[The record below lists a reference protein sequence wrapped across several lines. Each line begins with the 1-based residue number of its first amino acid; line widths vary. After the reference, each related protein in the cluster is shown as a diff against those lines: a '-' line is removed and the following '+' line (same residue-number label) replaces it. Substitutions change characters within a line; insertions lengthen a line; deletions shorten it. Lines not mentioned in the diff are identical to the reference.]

1 MTGWFDPRQL
11 FHTGMQALVSRVIGA
26 HSDRRLLEALARHDH
41 GYYDYTCHFSQGG
54 PLEPDRE
61 RPRADI
67 WIDFVADTGDG
78 WNSTYAVAR
87 VVAQPRLVVSDG
99 DTVHETE
106 RGALLVFGGDEV
118 YPTPSRAAYQQR
130 LVAPYAAAFGDDR
143 PAEPPHV
150 FAIPGNHDWYDSLAA
165 WSRLFCSSVTD
176 RRFAGWRTH
185 QARSYFALK
194 LPQGY
199 WLFGADG
206 QLQSDIDQG
215 QIEYF
220 RKIAERQMRGGERVI
235 LCLASPS
242 WIYAAKYAKYG
253 GYDEADLL
261 FLLKQILEPQGVSVQ
276 VFLSGDLHHYRRH
289 EERNPVSP
297 EAPVQKVTA
306 GGGGAFLHPTHGAD
320 VDEIVEQT
328 ERADDA
334 GRRFAV
340 RAAFPSAATS
350 RWLALR
356 NLLFPFLNPWFGVV
370 PATLYL
376 LASWVMGATVHWQ
389 PPRHLFDPLLQ
400 TGRAFRDHPDVFL
413 MFASVL
419 GGFVFFTDTHS
430 RLYKWLGGLSHA
442 FAHYAALFYIGWG
455 SAFLVYSLLPTSP
468 FLQLVLGASIVFWA
482 GWISGSL
489 IVGLYL
495 LVSFSVFGRHSEEA
509 FSSLRIQDHKNF
521 LRMHIGA
528 DGGLTLYPIG
538 LDRVPRRWRARRE
551 DERALTPSA
560 FLPDDPKASVARLIE
575 KPIVLAAANARPGG
589 PRSAAP

>member
-1 MTGWFDPRQL
+1 MTGWFDPSQL
-11 FHTGMQALVSRVIGA
+11 LHTGIQALVSKVIGA
-26 HSDRRLLEALARHDH
+26 HSDRRLIEALGRHDH
-41 GYYDYTCHFSQGG
+41 GYYDYTCHFSARSF
-54 PLEPDRE
+54 LEPDVA
-61 RPRADI
+61 RPRSEL

-78 WNSTYAVAR
+78 WNPTYAVAR
-87 VVAQPRLVVSDG
+87 AVAQPRLRVSDG

-118 YPTPSRAAYQQR
+118 YPTPSRAAYERR

-143 PAEPPHV
+143 PAEAPHV
-150 FAIPGNHDWYDSLAA
+150 LAIPGNHDWYDSLVA
-165 WSRLFCSSVTD
+165 WSRLFCSSVTG

-220 RKIAERQMRGGERVI
+220 RNIAERHMRGGERVI
-235 LCLASPS
+235 LCLASPG

-253 GYDEADLL
+253 EYDEADLIY
-261 FLLKQILEPQGVSVQ
+261 LLKQILEPQCVSVQ

-289 EERNPVSP
+289 EELAPRHP
-297 EAPVQKVTA
+297 EAPVQKITA
-306 GGGGAFLHPTHGAD
+306 GGGGAFAHPTHGED
-320 VDEIVEQT
+320 VDEIVEQS
-328 ERADDA
+328 ERADA
-334 GRRFAV
+334 PGRRFAL

-376 LASWVMGATVHWQ
+376 LAAWVMGATLHWQ
-389 PPRHLFDPLLQ
+389 APRNLFDPLLQ
-400 TGRAFRDHPDVFL
+400 TARAFRDNPAVFL
-413 MFASVL
+413 AFASVL

-430 RLYKWLGGLSHA
+430 RLYKWLGGLAHA

-455 SAFLVYSLLPTSP
+455 SAFFVYSLFPASP
-468 FLQLVLGASIVFWA
+468 FLQLALGATLVFWA
-482 GWISGSL
+482 GWTSGSL
-489 IVGLYL
+489 IVGVYL

-509 FSSLRIQDHKNF
+509 FASLRIQDHKNF
-521 LRMHIGA
+521 LRIHIGQ
-528 DGGLTLYPIG
+528 DGALTLYPIG

-551 DERALTPSA
+551 DESRETPSA
-560 FLPDDPKASVARLIE
+560 FVPDDPKASAPRLIE
-575 KPIVLAAANARPGG
+575 KPIVLRAPAKPDG
-589 PRSAAP
+589 PRPAGP